1 MVMMIMNIFNL
12 EYINFV
18 FNLNMVALDR
28 WTKSNW
34 AFLNEPPVME
44 TSTNKYAS
52 QFHVANSGSSKQN
65 PGHGISA

>member
-1 MVMMIMNIFNL
+1 MNIFNL
-12 EYINFV
+12 D
-18 FNLNMVALDR
+18 MVSLDECR

-44 TSTNKYAS
+44 TSSNKYVS